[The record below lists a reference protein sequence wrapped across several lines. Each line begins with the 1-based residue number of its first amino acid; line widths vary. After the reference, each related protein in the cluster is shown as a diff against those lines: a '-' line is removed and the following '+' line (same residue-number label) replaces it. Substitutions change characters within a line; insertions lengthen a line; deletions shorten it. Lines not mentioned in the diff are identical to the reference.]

1 MLAFCL
7 DKRQYGSAKSFANL
21 SGTFARAKK
30 SLREHSCRCL
40 WYAPDSF
47 QPAATLSLPALVGP
61 KPHARILSWR
71 LASCGMSAV
80 ADYSTRCKGKLSI
93 FDTCEA
99 DLLTPCVKSRACL
112 STVHGN
118 KQWAKGGRRDEIRA
132 RQNPT
137 FSTALRVETAKQHSS
152 TINSTTTC
160 CTICA
165 NPSPRL
171 LHYPVAG
178 ASSSRMNIVQLP
190 TGNAADFT
198 FR

>member
-1 MLAFCL
+1 MPDFC
-7 DKRQYGSAKSFANL
+7 
-21 SGTFARAKK
+21 
-30 SLREHSCRCL
+30 
-40 WYAPDSF
+40 P
-47 QPAATLSLPALVGP
+47 PAAMLSLPALVGP
-61 KPHARILSWR
+61 QPYTRVLSWGV
-71 LASCGMSAV
+71 ASSGMSPV
-80 ADYSTRCKGKLSI
+80 ADYSSRCMERL
-93 FDTCEA
+93 FLDTCVA
-99 DLLTPCVKSRACL
+99 DLLTPCVKQRACL
-112 STVHGN
+112 STVQNG
-118 KQWAKGGRRDEIRA
+118 QWAKGGRRDEIRA